1 MNGVSWTRGLISAAI
16 LAGVA
21 LAATAAEQPA
31 TPPQRQPATPLPPA
45 PPKPAPDP
53 NSLEGHIKAAVD
65 TAGPDLGGILT
76 VCLPRNGPDPRPAN
90 DSAEPT
96 KVFDNLYYVGIQSVS
111 AWALTTSQGI
121 IILDT
126 LNNAQEAQTFI
137 EGGLRKL
144 RLDPAQIKYIVITH
158 AHADHYGGATYL
170 ADKFH
175 AQLVMSD
182 ADWKFLE
189 GPQPARGQTGNRG
202 PIPKRGMA
210 VNDGDKL
217 TLGDTTLEFYITPPH
232 TPGTISI
239 IMPLKDGGMNHVGAE
254 WGGTAFNFQP
264 TAENF
269 ATYAASAE
277 RFMKVAAGKGADVPI
292 SNHATFDDALSK
304 MSALKMR
311 KPGDPHPFATGANS
325 VQRYLTVAAECAKA
339 RATAL
344 AEDKK
349 P

>member
-1 MNGVSWTRGLISAAI
+1 MNGVSWARGLFSAAI
-16 LAGVA
+16 LSGAA
-21 LAATAAEQPA
+21 LAATAAGQPA
-31 TPPQRQPATPLPPA
+31 TPPAQRQPATPLPPA
-45 PPKPAPDP
+45 APKPPPDP
-53 NSLEGHIKAAVD
+53 NSLEGHIKAAAD
-65 TAGPDLGGILT
+65 AAALDLGGILT
-76 VCLPRNGPDPRPAN
+76 VCLPRNGPEPRPAN
-90 DSAEPT
+90 DSVEPM
-96 KVFDNLYYVGIQSVS
+96 KIFDNLYYVGIQSVS

-126 LNNAQEAQTFI
+126 LNNAQQAQTFI

-182 ADWKFLE
+182 DDWKFLE
-189 GPQPARGQTGNRG
+189 GPQPARGQQADRA
-202 PIPKRGMA
+202 PIPKRGMS
-210 VNDGDKL
+210 VKDGEKL

-239 IMPLKDGGMNHVGAE
+239 IMPLKDGAVSHVGAE

-269 ATYAASAE
+269 TTYAKSAE
-277 RFMKVAAGKGADVPI
+277 RFKLLATDKGADVPI
-292 SNHATFDDALSK
+292 SNHPTFDDALIK
-304 MSALKMR
+304 MNALKMR

-344 AEDKK
+344 TENK
-349 P
+349 